1 MGLFEQ
7 IEASAAY
14 LRALFPEDFSPKVG
28 LVLGTGA
35 GAIAQQIE
43 VLADIPY
50 ADIPHFMASTV
61 QGHKGRLL
69 VGYWSGVPLMVMCG
83 RFHYYEGYSMQ
94 QVTFPIRVMKA
105 LGVEILIPTNA
116 SGSVN
121 AEMTTGSLVLIK
133 DHINFLPEHPLRGRN
148 DERLGVRFPE
158 MLMAYD
164 QSLRIKTLE
173 LAGTFGMELHEG
185 VYAALTGPSLET
197 PAEYEM
203 LHRIGAD
210 LVGMSTVPEVLVAR
224 HAGMRVLAI
233 SIVANLS
240 YPTDAI
246 EKASLEDII
255 AAVDAA
261 TPRLARLLGA
271 ILQDI
276 AAAER

>member
-7 IEASAAY
+7 IEASAAH

-61 QGHKGRLL
+61 QGHKGKLL

-133 DHINFLPEHPLRGRN
+133 DHINFLPEHPLRGPN

-164 QSLRIKTLE
+164 QSLRKRALE
-173 LAGTFGMELHEG
+173 LAQMLDLELHEG

-224 HAGMRVLAI
+224 HAGLRVLAI

-246 EKASLEDII
+246 EETSLEEII

-261 TPRLARLLGA
+261 TPRLARLLEG

-276 AAAER
+276 AAAES